1 MAGSEKAGAMSD
13 LLLPRRARGRPSPDA
28 EEKAR
33 RLLVEVERLE
43 LGGKA

>member
-1 MAGSEKAGAMSD
+1 MTD
-13 LLLPRRARGRPSPDA
+13 HSPKNGTAQVVEFPVSA

>member
-1 MAGSEKAGAMSD
+1 MTD
-13 LLLPRRARGRPSPDA
+13 HSPKNGMEQVAKFPVSA

-43 LGGKA
+43 LGEKA